1 MRKQRCRSP
10 RLAGLFVRSLATL
23 LASFLTTPG
32 TLTAQTT
39 ALKSPP
45 IAAVRPVTDNFFG
58 VKVADPYR
66 YMEDLASPEVAGWF
80 KAQNDY
86 ARAVLAR
93 IPGRRELLARVKLLD
108 DSVPIRISDVRRFPG
123 EVYFYQKQL
132 PTEEVARL
140 YTRTRLDG
148 AERLL
153 VDPTKYQ
160 TPGCPHYSIN
170 YYAPSFDGAYVA
182 YGVSAGGSED
192 AVLHI
197 IETATGRESKET
209 IDRAAFS
216 FPAWLP
222 DGRRFLYSRLQE
234 TNPNAVADRFLKSR
248 VYLHVVGTDPRQDS
262 AVLGSG
268 VGSGPKMADS
278 DYPGAMTMPG
288 STAVFGVVV
297 PGTQNEITLYAMA
310 IASLT
315 RGDLP
320 WRKICDLEDEVIA
333 FAAHGDDLYL
343 LTHRDAPRY
352 KLIRTSLS
360 RPDLAHAREVVP
372 QCRQTILDIAAAE
385 DGLFLQMLDAGI
397 GRLVRVPFATGRPE
411 GVKLPFT
418 GAISIKLTSHE
429 FPIMTTDARVPGL
442 LIQMGS
448 WTKAPRIYAYDP
460 ATGHIGDT
468 RLQPLGPFDDPA
480 DLVSEEVKVSSYD
493 GTLVPLSIV
502 HRRGLKLD
510 GTHPT
515 LLSAYGAYGA
525 PLDPLIIPYLGP
537 RAWLD
542 QGGVSAVAHVRGG
555 GENGE
560 EWHRAGMK
568 LTKPNTWRDFIA
580 CAEYLIDKKYASAGR
595 LAGLTQAPEES
606 PSVAH

>member
-1 MRKQRCRSP
+1 MGNQCCRP
-10 RLAGLFVRSLATL
+10 RRLISLAAGLLGTL
-23 LASFLTTPG
+23 LASSLTTPG
-32 TLTAQTT
+32 MLIAQAT

-45 IAAVRPVTDNFFG
+45 IAAVRPVTEDFFG
-58 VKVADPYR
+58 VKVLDRYR
-66 YMEDLASPEVAGWF
+66 YMEDLASPEVASWF

-108 DSVPIRISDVRRFPG
+108 DSVPARIFDVRRFPG

-132 PTEEVARL
+132 PKEEVARL
-140 YTRTRLDG
+140 YTRTHLNG

-160 TPGCPHYSIN
+160 TPGGPHYSIN

-182 YGVSAGGSED
+182 YGVSPGGSED

-197 IETATGRESKET
+197 IETATGRECKET
-209 IDRAAFS
+209 IDRTAFG

-222 DGRRFLYSRLQE
+222 DGRRFFYTRLQK
-234 TNPNAVADRFLKSR
+234 TDPKAVADRFLKSR
-248 VYLHVVGTDPRQDS
+248 VYLHVVGTDPQQDF

-268 VGSGPKMADS
+268 VRSGPKIADF
-278 DYPGAMTMPG
+278 DYPGGQTMPG
-288 STAVFGVVV
+288 STEVFGVVV
-297 PGTQNEITLYAMA
+297 PGIQNEIVLYAMSA
-310 IASLT
+310 ASLQS
-315 RGDLP
+315 GDFS
-320 WRKICDLEDEVIA
+320 WRKICDVEDEVIT

-360 RPDLAHAREVVP
+360 RPDLAHALEVVP
-372 QCRQTILDIAAAE
+372 QSRQVILDIAE
-385 DGLFLQMLDAGI
+385 SQDGLYLQMLDAGI
-397 GRLVRVPFATGRPE
+397 GRLVRVPFETGRPE
-411 GVKLPFT
+411 EVKLPYD

-442 LIQMGS
+442 LLQMGS
-448 WTKAPRIYAYDP
+448 WTKAARICAYDP
-460 ATGHIGDT
+460 ATGQISDT

-480 DLVSEEVKVSSYD
+480 DFVSEEVKVSSYD
-493 GTLVPLSIV
+493 RTLVPLSIV

-515 LLSAYGAYGA
+515 LLSAYGGLRAL
-525 PLDPLIIPYLGP
+525 LDPLIIPFLGP

-542 QGGVSAVAHVRGG
+542 QGGVCAVAHVRGG

-568 LTKPNTWRDFIA
+568 LTKPNTWRNFIA
-580 CAEYLIDKKYASAGR
+580 CAEYLIDKKYTSAAR
-595 LAGLTQAPEES
+595 LAGLGASPEES
-606 PSVAH
+606 PSAAP